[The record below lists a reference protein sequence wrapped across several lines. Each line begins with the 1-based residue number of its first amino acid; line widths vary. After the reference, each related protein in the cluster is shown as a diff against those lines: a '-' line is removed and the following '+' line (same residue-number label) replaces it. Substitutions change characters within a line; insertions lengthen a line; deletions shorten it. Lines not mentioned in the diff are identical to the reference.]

1 MRKFGPGFLITAAF
15 IGPGTVTTAS
25 LAGAQFGYSLIWL
38 VLLSIA
44 ATMVLQEMAARLGI
58 VTQKGLAEAIHH
70 SINQPILRIVA
81 LLLIV
86 CAIGVGNSAYQA
98 GNITGAAIGLQN
110 LMGYDIKLWAL
121 AIAAFAALLLATGL
135 YSLISTVLTL
145 LVVTMSTVFV
155 ITFWIAEPNF
165 AEIGT
170 ALLATE
176 LPEHSLLTAIALVG
190 TTIVPYNL
198 FLHASL
204 AKHSIAT
211 RTENNQVQYV
221 YNKDITRVR
230 TDSNIAII
238 IGGLVTISI
247 VCTAAAAFFQQNL
260 QLNSSNLAAQLQPL
274 LGEHAPLFFA
284 AGLLSAGLTSAIT
297 APLAAAYTI
306 CGVFGWS
313 NSPQS
318 PMFKLVWFIVLS
330 IGTAVCFTDIKPL
343 TAILFAQASNGLLL
357 PIIAAFLLW
366 VMNKQEVLGDYTNGL
381 FSNILG
387 GLIVLLVSLL
397 GFYKLFTVFVPL

>member
-176 LPEHSLLTAIALVG
+176 LPEHSLLTDRK
-190 TTIVPYNL
+190 
-198 FLHASL
+198 S
-204 AKHSIAT
+204 T
-211 RTENNQVQYV
+211 R
-221 YNKDITRVR
+221 
-230 TDSNIAII
+230 
-238 IGGLVTISI
+238 
-247 VCTAAAAFFQQNL
+247 
-260 QLNSSNLAAQLQPL
+260 LNSS
-274 LGEHAPLFFA
+274 H
-284 AGLLSAGLTSAIT
+284 S
-297 APLAAAYTI
+297 
-306 CGVFGWS
+306 V
-313 NSPQS
+313 
-318 PMFKLVWFIVLS
+318 
-330 IGTAVCFTDIKPL
+330 
-343 TAILFAQASNGLLL
+343 
-357 PIIAAFLLW
+357 
-366 VMNKQEVLGDYTNGL
+366 
-381 FSNILG
+381 
-387 GLIVLLVSLL
+387 
-397 GFYKLFTVFVPL
+397 